1 VQVFEG
7 TAVEAIEPGRVRTAA
22 GDVRAGVVVRAT
34 EGFTVG
40 LAGEHRTVA
49 PVYSL
54 MVATEPL
61 APDVWDELGLAG
73 RPTFNDARHLII
85 YGQRTADGRIAFGGR
100 GAPYHFGS
108 RIDARFDRDERVFD
122 DLRGVLRR
130 LFPVL
135 HEASFTH
142 AWGGP
147 LAIPRD
153 WHCSVGFDRAT
164 GLAWAG
170 GYVGDGVATTNLA
183 GRTLADLITGRPS
196 ELASL
201 AWVDHRSPRW
211 EPEPLRWMGINGA
224 LRLTAGADRA
234 EARTGRRSRWRTKV
248 LDRLTGG

>member
-1 VQVFEG
+1 MQVFEG

-130 LFPVL
+130 LFPGAARGLL
-135 HEASFTH
+135 HPCLGWAAGH
-142 AWGGP
+142 PARLALLGGLP
-147 LAIPRD
+147 PGHRAGVGRRLRRRRRGHDEPR
-153 WHCSVGFDRAT
+153 RA
-164 GLAWAG
+164 
-170 GYVGDGVATTNLA
+170 NA
-183 GRTLADLITGRPS
+183 GRPHHRP
-196 ELASL
+196 AIGAHSL

-211 EPEPLRWMGINGA
+211 EPEPLRWIGINGA

-234 EARTGRRSRWRTKV
+234 EARTGRPSRWRTKV